1 MDTRDNIKSPPCKT
15 RTTNGSVANE
25 IDESERV
32 DDSKDKGH
40 KDDGY
45 EAMKLLYETSDV
57 FHAGCCCVRSAS
69 VLYMTV
75 CNSMVCP
82 CAVSAQQEAA
92 KRATFEI
99 ESRLKHD

>member
-40 KDDGY
+40 KDNGY
-45 EAMKLLYETSDV
+45 EAMKLRDERCLPCWLLLCS
-57 FHAGCCCVRSAS
+57 FRFC
-69 VLYMTV
+69 TV
-75 CNSMVCP
+75 HD
-82 CAVSAQQEAA
+82 
-92 KRATFEI
+92 
-99 ESRLKHD
+99 RL